1 MYNEYDADRDPMKS
15 MNILQAIRR
24 AVAAWNDDVTPTTI
38 GDCWIQAGV
47 LESKYSPGVTGWKN
61 LVNSDTKIFND
72 TINQMEQQIASL
84 MR

>member
-1 MYNEYDADRDPMKS
+1 MCNEYDADRDPMKS

-38 GDCWIQAGV
+38 WDCWIQAGV
-47 LESKYSPGVTGWKN
+47 LGSKYSPGVTGWKN